1 MNIPLEFLQ
10 LAGFVLFG
18 LVTFVFGIAWG
29 RKYPSKVEK
38 LNEQLKALEAQIK
51 EKTK

>member
-1 MNIPLEFLQ
+1 MTIPYEILQ
-10 LAGFVLFG
+10 LVGFVLFG
-18 LVTFVFGIAWG
+18 VVTFVFGVAWG

-51 EKTK
+51 EKI

>member
-1 MNIPLEFLQ
+1 MNVPLELVQ

-18 LVTFVFGIAWG
+18 VATFVFGVAWG

-51 EKTK
+51 EKL